1 MFTFCFVFLY
11 VWLNIKFKFFF
22 KFLWIIVLGILWSLY
37 WTCTLILVEWPF
49 LTILILTINEQRRS
63 FHLLVSL
70 QFIFLSVLRFSL
82 YKSFTCDFYFYFIF
96 IPRYMLIWLWLV
108 LFPWFLY
115 PYLLFRYGKD
125 YEFCVLTLYL
135 DTLLTIFTSCRNV
148 RLESRFFY
156 IWNCR
161 ICK

>member
-1 MFTFCFVFLY
+1 MLTGLLLLCNRTWNLGLWYFQNFYFLCLLMFRIVLAVLFFNFYFCLRFVLFSCMCDSI
-11 VWLNIKFKFFF
+11 LNLKLFF

-70 QFIFLSVLRFSL
+70 QFILLSVLRFSL

-108 LFPWFLY
+108 LFP
-115 PYLLFRYGKD
+115 
-125 YEFCVLTLYL
+125 
-135 DTLLTIFTSCRNV
+135 
-148 RLESRFFY
+148 
-156 IWNCR
+156 
-161 ICK
+161 